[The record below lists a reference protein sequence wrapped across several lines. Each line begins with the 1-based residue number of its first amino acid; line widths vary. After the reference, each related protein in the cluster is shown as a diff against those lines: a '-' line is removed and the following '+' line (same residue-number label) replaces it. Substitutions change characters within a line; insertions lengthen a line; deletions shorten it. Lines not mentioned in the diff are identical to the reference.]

1 MLFGEPIRWETS
13 LQLLIDVLVTN
24 GKPSAAPN
32 SIPNPHIPILA
43 CNMDLQWSAEAPM
56 ARFGHGAFLLSLE
69 NLYKKVTNQELVYTA
84 LVGKPS
90 EITYRHSE
98 HILQEQAR
106 LIHQHNAIKHIYF
119 IGDNPCTDI
128 FGANLYNRYLGR
140 RRMEK
145 GSHQVKIAMSR
156 SIDHLLNVEEGELN
170 EGATHCF
177 GCLVETGVYSRMTN
191 DEVSLNHSPRDF
203 LPVEKSSQE
212 PNMVVP
218 HVLQAVET
226 IFDREKFQ

>member
-1 MLFGEPIRWETS
+1 
-13 LQLLIDVLVTN
+13 
-24 GKPSAAPN
+24 
-32 SIPNPHIPILA
+32 
-43 CNMDLQWSAEAPM
+43 MDLQWSAEAPM
-56 ARFGHGAFLLSLE
+56 PRFGHGAFLLSLE

-98 HILQEQAR
+98 HVLQEQAR
-106 LIHQHNAIKHIYF
+106 LIHECNTIKHIYF

-128 FGANLYNRYLGR
+128 FGANLYDRYLGT

-145 GSHQVKIAMSR
+145 ESRRVKMSTSR
-156 SIDHLLNVEEGELN
+156 SIDHLLNAEEGELN

-191 DEVSLNHSPRDF
+191 DDEVSLNHSPRDF
-203 LPVEKSSQE
+203 LPVEKSFQE
-212 PNMVVP
+212 PHMVMPNVK
-218 HVLQAVET
+218 QAVET
-226 IFDREKFQ
+226 IFDKEQFE